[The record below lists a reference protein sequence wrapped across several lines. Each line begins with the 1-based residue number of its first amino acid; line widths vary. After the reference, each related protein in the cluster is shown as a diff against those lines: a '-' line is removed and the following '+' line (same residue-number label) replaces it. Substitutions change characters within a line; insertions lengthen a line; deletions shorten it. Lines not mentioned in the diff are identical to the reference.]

1 MARVIQGGQL
11 QALTLSGTRV
21 ILLFLRL
28 ASRFQ
33 RFVLVAPEPT
43 MDKTKVRAFADKV
56 YADMAGTMA
65 VGMAYVGVKRGLF
78 RAMAGKGPMTA
89 VHVAQESQLQ
99 PRYVEEWL
107 KGMTCAGYLIYD
119 PAAET
124 FQLADESA
132 FLLASES
139 TDHFMGGLFLIAP
152 ALLRVAPMVAE
163 AFEQGGG
170 VAFDEI
176 GADGIEALDWLNC
189 GQYEHRL
196 ISQWLNMLPDVV
208 DRLKQG
214 GRALDVG
221 CGVGRVS
228 IAIAKAFPN
237 CQVVGIDPNEHSIWR
252 ARADAAAESIGP
264 RLQFHAQTTGEL
276 DANGGFDLITA
287 CDCIHDFAAPHTTL
301 REMRSL
307 LRPNGVVFAMEP
319 KAADKLEDN
328 INSLGTVYYGF
339 SLFHCMTQS
348 LAQGGPGFGTCM
360 GPARTEGLFREAG
373 FTRFEQLDIKNTTNL
388 FFAARA

>member
-1 MARVIQGGQL
+1 
-11 QALTLSGTRV
+11 
-21 ILLFLRL
+21 
-28 ASRFQ
+28 
-33 RFVLVAPEPT
+33 
-43 MDKTKVRAFADKV
+43 MDKTKVKAFADKV

-65 VGMAYVGVKRGLF
+65 VGMAFVGVKRGLF
-78 RAMAGKGPMTA
+78 RVMAGKGPMTA
-89 VHVAQESQLQ
+89 AHVAHASRLM

-107 KGMTCAGYLIYD
+107 KGMTCAGYLVYD

-139 TDHFMGGLFLIAP
+139 SDHFMGGLFLIAP
-152 ALLRVAPMVAE
+152 ALLRVAPMIAE
-163 AFEQGGG
+163 AFEKGGG

-208 DRLKQG
+208 DRLKRG

-228 IAIAKAFPN
+228 VAIAKAFPD
-237 CQVVGIDPNEHSIWR
+237 CQVIGIDPNEHSIAR
-252 ARADAAAESIGP
+252 AREVAAAEGVGP
-264 RLQFHAQTTGEL
+264 RLQFHAKTTGEL
-276 DANGGFDLITA
+276 DANGGFDLIMA
-287 CDCIHDFAAPHTTL
+287 CDCVHDFAAPHTTL

-307 LRPNGVVFAMEP
+307 LKPNGVVFAMEP
-319 KAADKLEDN
+319 KAADRLEQN

-348 LAQGGPGFGTCM
+348 LARGGPGLGTCM
-360 GPARTEGLFREAG
+360 GPARTEELFRAAG
-373 FTRFEQLDIKNTTNL
+373 FSRFEPLDIKNATNL

>member
-1 MARVIQGGQL
+1 LCLV
-11 QALTLSGTRV
+11 
-21 ILLFLRL
+21 
-28 ASRFQ
+28 SRFQ
-33 RFVLVAPEPT
+33 RFALAVPEPI

-56 YADMAGTMA
+56 YADMAGAMA
-65 VGMAYVGVKRGLF
+65 IGMAYLGVKRGLF

-89 VHVAQESQLQ
+89 VSVAQGSRLQL
-99 PRYVEEWL
+99 RYVEEWL

-124 FQLADESA
+124 FQLADENA
-132 FLLASES
+132 FLLASEG
-139 TDHFMGGLFLIAP
+139 TDHFMGGLFLMAP
-152 ALLRVAPMVAE
+152 ALMRVAPMVAE
-163 AFEQGGG
+163 AFEKGGG

-196 ISQWLNMLPDVV
+196 SQWLSMLPDVV

-228 IAIAKAFPN
+228 IAIAKAFPD
-237 CQVVGIDPNEHSIWR
+237 CQVVGIDPNEHSITR
-252 ARADAAAESIGP
+252 ARAGAAAEGVGP
-264 RLQFHAQTTGEL
+264 RLQFHAQTTAEL
-276 DANGGFDLITA
+276 DPNGGFDLITA
-287 CDCIHDFAAPHTTL
+287 CDCIHDFAAPHATL

-307 LRPNGVVFAMEP
+307 LKPNGVVFAMEP
-319 KAADKLEDN
+319 KASDRLEDN
-328 INSLGTVYYGF
+328 INSLGTVYYGI

-348 LAQGGPGFGTCM
+348 LAQGGPGLGTCM
-360 GPARTEGLFREAG
+360 GPTRVEELFREAG
-373 FTRFEQLDIKNTTNL
+373 FTRFERLDIKNMTNL

>member
-1 MARVIQGGQL
+1 
-11 QALTLSGTRV
+11 
-21 ILLFLRL
+21 L

-119 PAAET
+119 PAAGT

-228 IAIAKAFPN
+228 IAR
-237 CQVVGIDPNEHSIWR
+237 VR
-252 ARADAAAESIGP
+252 R
-264 RLQFHAQTTGEL
+264 
-276 DANGGFDLITA
+276 
-287 CDCIHDFAAPHTTL
+287 
-301 REMRSL
+301 
-307 LRPNGVVFAMEP
+307 
-319 KAADKLEDN
+319 
-328 INSLGTVYYGF
+328 
-339 SLFHCMTQS
+339 
-348 LAQGGPGFGTCM
+348 
-360 GPARTEGLFREAG
+360 
-373 FTRFEQLDIKNTTNL
+373 
-388 FFAARA
+388 

>member
-1 MARVIQGGQL
+1 
-11 QALTLSGTRV
+11 
-21 ILLFLRL
+21 
-28 ASRFQ
+28 
-33 RFVLVAPEPT
+33 

-78 RAMAGKGPMTA
+78 RAMAGKGPMTTA
-89 VHVAQESQLQ
+89 HIAQASRLQ

-107 KGMTCAGYLIYD
+107 KGMTSAGYLVYD

-124 FQLADESA
+124 FQLADENA

-163 AFEQGGG
+163 AFEKGGG

-228 IAIAKAFPN
+228 IAIAKAFPD
-237 CQVVGIDPNEHSIWR
+237 CQAVGIDPNEHSIAR
-252 ARADAAAESIGP
+252 ARAGAAAEGIGP
-264 RLQFHAQTTGEL
+264 HLQFHAQTTGEL

-287 CDCIHDFAAPHTTL
+287 CDCVHDFAAPQATL

-307 LRPNGVVFAMEP
+307 LKPNGVVFAMEP
-319 KAADKLEDN
+319 KAADRLEDN
-328 INSLGTVYYGF
+328 INALGTVYYGF

-360 GPARTEGLFREAG
+360 GPARTEELFREAG
-373 FTRFEQLDIKNTTNL
+373 FTRFEQLDIKNTTSL

>member
-1 MARVIQGGQL
+1 
-11 QALTLSGTRV
+11 
-21 ILLFLRL
+21 
-28 ASRFQ
+28 
-33 RFVLVAPEPT
+33 
-43 MDKTKVRAFADKV
+43 
-56 YADMAGTMA
+56 
-65 VGMAYVGVKRGLF
+65 
-78 RAMAGKGPMTA
+78 
-89 VHVAQESQLQ
+89 
-99 PRYVEEWL
+99 
-107 KGMTCAGYLIYD
+107 
-119 PAAET
+119 
-124 FQLADESA
+124 
-132 FLLASES
+132 
-139 TDHFMGGLFLIAP
+139 
-152 ALLRVAPMVAE
+152 
-163 AFEQGGG
+163 
-170 VAFDEI
+170 
-176 GADGIEALDWLNC
+176 
-189 GQYEHRL
+189 
-196 ISQWLNMLPDVV
+196 VV

-237 CQVVGIDPNEHSIWR
+237 CQVVGIDPNEHSIAR
-252 ARADAAAESIGP
+252 ARAVAAAESIGP

-287 CDCIHDFAAPHTTL
+287 CDCVHDFAAPHATL